1 MGANETWEGK
11 CTSFVTAYNFCLNNA
26 PNSSTPLCNPHMITG
41 KQHFYCKKIYE
52 NNAAERGES
61 LTTELTIAVLGGDA
75 RYLEMIR
82 SLQCSA
88 NASVFAVGF
97 DQINQSFT
105 GGIQRE
111 MEDIEPEQLDAI
123 ILPIPGLGPQGQI
136 ETVFSDKNIQ
146 LTEAWIDRLPKEC
159 VIFTGITNAY
169 LTETCKK
176 QNLRLVSL
184 FDRDDVAIYNSIP
197 TAEGA
202 IMTAIKHTEFTIHG
216 SKVTVLGFGRIG
228 MSVAAKFDALG
239 ADVHV
244 GSIHDADIAR
254 ISQMGMH
261 AFFLDRLPEVVQNS
275 DILINTIPALVVKR
289 PVIEQLP
296 TQGLIIDLAS
306 KPGGVDFE
314 YAKKRGI
321 QAIHALGLP
330 GIVAP
335 KTAGNILSV
344 VIKQILTNS

>member
-1 MGANETWEGK
+1 M
-11 CTSFVTAYNFCLNNA
+11 
-26 PNSSTPLCNPHMITG
+26 
-41 KQHFYCKKIYE
+41 
-52 NNAAERGES
+52 
-61 LTTELTIAVLGGDA
+61 TTELTIAVLGGDA

-97 DQINQSFT
+97 EQISQSFT

-111 MEDIEPEQLDAI
+111 LDDLDPQSLNAI
-123 ILPIPGLGPQGQI
+123 ILPIPGVGPDGQI
-136 ETVFSDKNIQ
+136 ATVFSDKSIQ
-146 LTEAWIDRLPKEC
+146 LSESWMDRLPKDC
-159 VIFTGITNAY
+159 VVFTGITNDY
-169 LTETCKK
+169 LTDLCKK
-176 QNLRLVSL
+176 RNLRLVSL

-202 IMTAIKHTEFTIHG
+202 IMTAIKHTDFTIHG
-216 SKVTVLGFGRIG
+216 SKVVVLGFGRVG
-228 MSVAAKFDALG
+228 TSVASKFDALG

-254 ISQMGMH
+254 ISEMGMH
-261 AFFLDRLPEVVQNS
+261 AFFLESLPEVIKDS
-275 DILINTIPALVVKR
+275 DILINTIPALVVKKA
-289 PVIEQLP
+289 ILEQLP
-296 TQGLIIDLAS
+296 TQTLIIDLAS
-306 KPGGVDFE
+306 KPGGVDFD

-321 QAIHALGLP
+321 QAIHALSLP

>member
-1 MGANETWEGK
+1 M
-11 CTSFVTAYNFCLNNA
+11 
-26 PNSSTPLCNPHMITG
+26 
-41 KQHFYCKKIYE
+41 
-52 NNAAERGES
+52 
-61 LTTELTIAVLGGDA
+61 TTELTIAVLGGDA

-97 DQINQSFT
+97 EQISQSFT

-111 MEDIEPEQLDAI
+111 LEDIDPQSLDAV
-123 ILPIPGLGPQGQI
+123 ILPIPGVGSNGQI

-146 LTEAWIDRLPKEC
+146 LTESWVDQLPNDC
-159 VIFTGITNAY
+159 VIFTGITNDY
-169 LTETCKK
+169 LTELCAKRK
-176 QNLRLVSL
+176 LRLVSL

-202 IMTAIKHTEFTIHG
+202 IMTAIKHTDFTIHG
-216 SKVTVLGFGRIG
+216 SKVVVLGFGRVG
-228 MSVAAKFDALG
+228 KSVASKFDALG
-239 ADVHV
+239 ANVKV

-254 ISQMGMH
+254 ISEMGMK
-261 AFFLDRLPEVVQNS
+261 AFFLDRLPEMVRDT

-289 PVIEQLP
+289 AIIEQLP
-296 TQGLIIDLAS
+296 VQTLIIDLAS
-306 KPGGVDFE
+306 KPGGVDFG

-321 QAIHALGLP
+321 EAIHALSLP

>member
-1 MGANETWEGK
+1 M
-11 CTSFVTAYNFCLNNA
+11 
-26 PNSSTPLCNPHMITG
+26 
-41 KQHFYCKKIYE
+41 
-52 NNAAERGES
+52 
-61 LTTELTIAVLGGDA
+61 TTELTIAVLGGDA

-97 DQINQSFT
+97 EQISQSFT

-111 MEDIEPEQLDAI
+111 LEDIDPQSLDAI
-123 ILPIPGLGPQGQI
+123 ILPIPGVGSNGQI
-136 ETVFSDKNIQ
+136 ETVFSDKNIH
-146 LTEAWIDRLPKEC
+146 LTESWVDQLPKDC
-159 VIFTGITNAY
+159 VIFTGITNDY
-169 LTETCKK
+169 LTKLCEKR
-176 QNLRLVSL
+176 NLRLVSL

-202 IMTAIKHTEFTIHG
+202 IMTAIKHTDFTIHG
-216 SKVTVLGFGRIG
+216 SKVVVLGFGRVGI
-228 MSVAAKFDALG
+228 SVASKFDALG
-239 ADVHV
+239 ANVQV

-254 ISQMGMH
+254 ISEMGMR
-261 AFFLDRLPEVVQNS
+261 AFFLDRLPEMVKDT
-275 DILINTIPALVVKR
+275 DILINTIPALVVKKAI
-289 PVIEQLP
+289 IEQLP
-296 TQGLIIDLAS
+296 VQTLIIDLAS
-306 KPGGVDFE
+306 KPGGVDFD

-321 QAIHALGLP
+321 EAIHALSLP

>member
-1 MGANETWEGK
+1 M
-11 CTSFVTAYNFCLNNA
+11 
-26 PNSSTPLCNPHMITG
+26 
-41 KQHFYCKKIYE
+41 
-52 NNAAERGES
+52 
-61 LTTELTIAVLGGDA
+61 TTELTIAVLGGDA

-97 DQINQSFT
+97 EQISQSFT

-111 MEDIEPEQLDAI
+111 LEDIDPHSLNAV
-123 ILPIPGLGPQGQI
+123 ILPIPGVGSNGQI

-146 LTEAWIDRLPKEC
+146 LTESWVDQLPKDC
-159 VIFTGITNAY
+159 VIFTGITNDY
-169 LTETCKK
+169 LTELCKK
-176 QNLRLVSL
+176 RNLRLISL

-202 IMTAIKHTEFTIHG
+202 IMTAIKHTDFTIHG
-216 SKVTVLGFGRIG
+216 SKVVVLGFGRVGI
-228 MSVAAKFDALG
+228 SVASKFDALG
-239 ADVHV
+239 AKVQV

-254 ISQMGMH
+254 ISEMGMH
-261 AFFLDRLPEVVQNS
+261 AFFLDRLPEMVKDT
-275 DILINTIPALVVKR
+275 DILINTIPALVVKKAI
-289 PVIEQLP
+289 IEQLP
-296 TQGLIIDLAS
+296 AQTLIIDLAS
-306 KPGGVDFE
+306 KPGGVDFD

-321 QAIHALGLP
+321 EAIHALSLP

>member
-1 MGANETWEGK
+1 M
-11 CTSFVTAYNFCLNNA
+11 
-26 PNSSTPLCNPHMITG
+26 
-41 KQHFYCKKIYE
+41 
-52 NNAAERGES
+52 
-61 LTTELTIAVLGGDA
+61 TTELTIAVLGGDA

-97 DQINQSFT
+97 EQISQGFT

-111 MEDIEPEQLDAI
+111 LEDLDPKSLDAV
-123 ILPIPGLGPQGQI
+123 ILPIPGVGSDGQI

-146 LTEAWIDRLPKEC
+146 LSESWMDDLPQDC
-159 VIFTGITNAY
+159 VIFTGITNDY
-169 LTETCKK
+169 LTDLCKK
-176 QNLRLVSL
+176 RKLRLVSL

-202 IMTAIKHTEFTIHG
+202 IMTAIKHTDFTIHG
-216 SKVTVLGFGRIG
+216 SKVVVLGFGRVG
-228 MSVAAKFDALG
+228 TSVASKFDALG
-239 ADVHV
+239 AKVHA

-254 ISQMGMH
+254 ISEMGMH
-261 AFFLDRLPEVVQNS
+261 AFFLDRLPEVIKDS
-275 DILINTIPALVVKR
+275 DILINTIPALVVKKAI
-289 PVIEQLP
+289 IEQLP
-296 TQGLIIDLAS
+296 TKTLIIDLAS
-306 KPGGVDFE
+306 KPGGVNFE